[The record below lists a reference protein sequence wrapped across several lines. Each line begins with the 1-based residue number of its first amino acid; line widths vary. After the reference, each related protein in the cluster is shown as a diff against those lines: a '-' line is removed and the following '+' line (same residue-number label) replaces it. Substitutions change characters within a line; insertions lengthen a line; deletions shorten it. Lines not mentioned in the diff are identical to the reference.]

1 MRRRSLTLVW
11 AVIVG
16 DTAKWRGVRMAGPT
30 LRLIEQ
36 AATDL
41 PRIYW
46 AINACEEE
54 KLAA

>member
-1 MRRRSLTLVW
+1 VRRRSLTLVW

-36 AATDL
+36 AATDP

-46 AINACEEE
+46 AINAFEEE